1 MEKSKLLDRCG
12 AEGEDRLLLAGC
24 YRSCLELAAE
34 NSLESVAFCCIS
46 TGVFGFPQE
55 KAAEIAVD
63 TIRTFLKTHEIEVI
77 CNVFSE
83 KDFRIY
89 QRLLG

>member
-1 MEKSKLLDRCG
+1 MVCQYNQKFVSQK
-12 AEGEDRLLLAGC
+12 
-24 YRSCLELAAE
+24 
-34 NSLESVAFCCIS
+34 ESGIS